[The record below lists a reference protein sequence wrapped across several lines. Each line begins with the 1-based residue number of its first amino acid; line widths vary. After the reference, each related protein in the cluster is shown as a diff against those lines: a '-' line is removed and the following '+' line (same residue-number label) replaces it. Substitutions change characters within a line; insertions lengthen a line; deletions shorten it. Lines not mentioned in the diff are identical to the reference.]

1 MNTSALVKYGVIALG
16 ALAGIII
23 HQNLPTRFKAIV
35 G

>member
-1 MNTSALVKYGVIALG
+1 MNKAALIKYGLIAAG

-23 HQNLPTRFKAIV
+23 HQNLPTKFKAVV

>member
-1 MNTSALVKYGVIALG
+1 MNKAALIKYALIAGGALV
-16 ALAGIII
+16 GIII